1 MMIIHWI
8 AWFFGGIF
16 LTNSVPH
23 GVNGLM
29 GRAFQSPFATPPGV
43 GLSSSS
49 ANVLWAAIN
58 LIVAWLLIL
67 HVGAFDLRDAYDA
80 AALGLGALMMSF
92 MLARY
97 FGKLHGGNAPEGLRE
112 GH

>member
-1 MMIIHWI
+1 MFIHCI

-16 LTNSVPH
+16 LVNAVPH

-29 GRAFQSPFATPPGV
+29 GRAFQSPFAKPPGV

-58 LIVAWLLIL
+58 LVVAWVLIL
-67 HVGAFDLRDAYDA
+67 RVGAFDMRDASA
-80 AALGLGALMMSF
+80 AASLGLGALLMSF

-97 FGKLHGGNAPEGLRE
+97 FGKLHGGNDPEGSR
-112 GH
+112 